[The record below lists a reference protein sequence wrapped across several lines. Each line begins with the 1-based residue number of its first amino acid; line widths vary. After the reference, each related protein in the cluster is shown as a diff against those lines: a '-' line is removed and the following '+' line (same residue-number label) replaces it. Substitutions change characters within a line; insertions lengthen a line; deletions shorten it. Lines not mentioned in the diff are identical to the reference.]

1 MGPEAKPEGGEMVRK
16 MDGQKTGSG
25 WVARL
30 TPIVRGVKWCGKW
43 VGWAGILPPPPLATA
58 SRHLA
63 SFHPY
68 IYMGYCKEKFVT
80 CFQCVE

>member
-30 TPIVRGVKWCGKW
+30 TPIVRGVKWCGN
-43 VGWAGILPPPPLATA
+43 GLAGLGSYHHPP
-58 SRHLA
+58 
-63 SFHPY
+63 
-68 IYMGYCKEKFVT
+68 
-80 CFQCVE
+80 